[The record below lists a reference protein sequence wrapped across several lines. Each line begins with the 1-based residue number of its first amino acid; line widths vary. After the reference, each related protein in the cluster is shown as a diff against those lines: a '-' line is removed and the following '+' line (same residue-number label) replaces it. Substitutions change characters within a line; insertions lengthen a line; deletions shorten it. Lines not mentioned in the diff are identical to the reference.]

1 MHHPDLGRVD
11 VLVLP
16 EHRLS
21 LSRFRGEVRTAMV
34 LEALWSACESHP
46 DITGF
51 HCICDLRQHTGHLG
65 VEGMNEIMALR
76 HGTAGPRLPARSVLI
91 SHDSG
96 MIFTARYLDHLAP
109 HVTHSV
115 CPDPAAALA
124 RATGGA
130 IPEAGLAFLTAP

>member
-1 MHHPDLGRVD
+1 MHHHNQGQVD

-16 EHRLS
+16 EHQLN

-34 LEALWSACESHP
+34 LAALRSAFEDYP
-46 DITGF
+46 GIAGF
-51 HCICDLRQHTGHLG
+51 HCVCDLRQHTGHLG

-76 HGTAGPRLPARSVLI
+76 HGTTGTRPPTRSVLI

>member
-11 VLVLP
+11 LLVLP
-16 EHRLS
+16 EYRLTIT
-21 LSRFRGEVRTAMV
+21 RFRGEVRTEMV
-34 LEALWSACESHP
+34 LEMLRGACRAHP
-46 DITGF
+46 GLAAF
-51 HCICDLRQHTGHLG
+51 HCLCDLRQHTGHLG
-65 VEGMNEIMALR
+65 VEGMNEIIALR
-76 HGTAGPRLPARSVLI
+76 HGWGGNLSPIRSVLL

-96 MIFTARYLDHLAP
+96 MIFTSRYLDHLAP

-124 RATGGA
+124 RATGGS

>member
-1 MHHPDLGRVD
+1 MHHPDLGQVD
-11 VLVLP
+11 MLVLP

-34 LEALWSACESHP
+34 LAALQGTLKAYP
-46 DITGF
+46 GIAGF

-65 VEGMNEIMALR
+65 VKGMNAIMALR
-76 HGTAGPRLPARSVLI
+76 HGTTGPRPPTRSVLI

-124 RATGGA
+124 RATGGPM
-130 IPEAGLAFLTAP
+130 PEAALAFLTAP